1 MLETTT
7 GSEALLYCQQT
18 PPPDLVIL
26 DLKLTLRHE
35 PPDSVVT
42 NLSGLELARRFP
54 PGLPFIVLTADRSRD
69 TLRAACAAGA
79 WSYCVK
85 PPDADN
91 LLATIEMAL
100 AHAQARQHLEWEQE
114 HDRVISYVEG
124 LLSAEYQLDRNEA
137 SRLLRRL
144 ASSERQ
150 KLITTATTLM
160 EAHTAYFSYRRRC
173 ASLLDK

>member
-1 MLETTT
+1 METTT

-26 DLKLTLRHE
+26 DLKLTLRHDAKDE
-35 PPDSVVT
+35 ALTKV
-42 NLSGLELARRFP
+42 SGLELAHRFP
-54 PGLPFIVLTADRSRD
+54 HGLPFIVLTADRSRD

-100 AHAQARQHLEWEQE
+100 AHAQARQHLEWALSDSCFS
-114 HDRVISYVEG
+114 HSDRGVQPMTAP
-124 LLSAEYQLDRNEA
+124 AEKPLDRAAGFICAGTDATVKVIKRPWRMFLHQPGPDHNH
-137 SRLLRRL
+137 
-144 ASSERQ
+144 
-150 KLITTATTLM
+150 LIK
-160 EAHTAYFSYRRRC
+160 R
-173 ASLLDK
+173 